1 MPPAPGTRFPLTA
14 VWSADLGFAGPDPE
28 PAAVAHAAALRLE
41 DAGLLRLVPS
51 ARPVRLDD
59 PAPAWL
65 ALRDSSASDAGA
77 GRTAV
82 DALRAGND
90 RRLDALFADA
100 DLLLTPATPNAPH
113 GHEGPGDR
121 YSTALTWAFNLSG
134 HPALSLPAGFGS
146 DGCPVGLQVVAR
158 HGEEDLLLDVARAA
172 EAART

>member
-1 MPPAPGTRFPLTA
+1 PVTPLTA

-28 PAAVAHAAALRLE
+28 PVAVAHAAALRLV
-41 DAGLLRLVPS
+41 DAGLLRLVQP

-65 ALRDSSASDAGA
+65 ALRDSSGPDAPA

-90 RRLDALFADA
+90 RRLAALFADA

-134 HPALSLPAGFGS
+134 HPALSLPAGFGP

-172 EAART
+172 EAARM